1 MERVNQI
8 LQHAE
13 YLKNIAK
20 IEACESERIFCKHE
34 ITHFLDVARIAQI
47 LNLKEELHIPEELI
61 YATALL
67 HDIGRHIQ
75 YIEGTP
81 HEKASVPIAREIL
94 LECEFDN
101 TETDLI
107 LYAIE
112 SHRTSTIKDE
122 KNLAGIIYRA
132 DKLSRPCYACHVE
145 SECNWK
151 KDKKNKSII
160 Q

>member
-20 IEACESERIFCKHE
+20 IEECESERIFCKHD

-81 HEKASVPIAREIL
+81 HEKASLFLSSFGRGYSERQINISGVIPIRR
-94 LECEFDN
+94 
-101 TETDLI
+101 
-107 LYAIE
+107 
-112 SHRTSTIKDE
+112 SS
-122 KNLAGIIYRA
+122 
-132 DKLSRPCYACHVE
+132 
-145 SECNWK
+145 
-151 KDKKNKSII
+151 
-160 Q
+160 